1 MRIQKFLAN
10 YGIGSRRQ
18 VEEWVSLGE
27 ISVNE
32 KPATLGQKVSVEDKI
47 RFRGKLL
54 RFDIVPES
62 ETRVLL
68 YHKPEGQICSRVSL
82 EGKETVFTSLPPLKN
97 GRWVM
102 VGRLD
107 VNTSGLLLF
116 TNSGEL
122 AHRLMHP
129 SFGLERQY
137 LARVIGRVNENTLAQ
152 LTKGVKLEEGF
163 CRFHSVTPTHSKSGI
178 NQWYHCTLKEGK
190 YREVRQLW
198 ASQDCQVSRLIR
210 IQYGPIALP
219 RDLYKGRWQELPQ
232 DQVSALASNVAPTPV
247 AV

>member
-10 YGIGSRRQ
+10 YGLGSRRQ
-18 VEEWVSLGE
+18 VEEWVSLGQ

-32 KPATLGQKVSVEDKI
+32 KKAILGQKVSVEDKI
-47 RFRGKLL
+47 RFNGKML
-54 RFDIVPES
+54 RFDVVPES
-62 ETRVLL
+62 TTRVLL
-68 YHKPEGQICSRVSL
+68 YHKPEGQICSRVSV
-82 EGKETVFTSLPPLKN
+82 EGKESVFTHLPPLKN
-97 GRWVM
+97 SRWVM

-137 LARVIGRVNENTLAQ
+137 LARVVGRVNEKTLAQ
-152 LTKGVKLEEGF
+152 LTKGVKLEQGF
-163 CRFHSVTPTHSKSGI
+163 CRFHSVTPAPSKSGI
-178 NQWYHCTLKEGK
+178 NQWYNCSLKEGK

-219 RDLYKGRWQELPQ
+219 RNLYKGRWQELSPSE
-232 DQVSALASNVAPTPV
+232 VGSLESYLTNEPLAV
-247 AV
+247 